1 MKIPKVKENQ
11 IETDFIKRDIDKA
24 ISEHEARVTQSG
36 LWLALM
42 HDLLIIGIVY
52 LIIKVF

>member
-1 MKIPKVKENQ
+1 MKMPKVKENQ

-24 ISEHEARVTQSG
+24 IAEHEARVTQSG

-42 HDLLIIGIVY
+42 HDLLIIGVVY

>member
-1 MKIPKVKENQ
+1 MKLEKILEKQ
-11 IETDFIKRDIDKA
+11 IDTAFIKRDIDKA
-24 ISEHEARVTQSG
+24 IAEHEARVTQSG